1 VQFFLV
7 ILERFNAYV
16 QMAAKACVRSVLAQI
31 RVLWPTVPL
40 ERLTEE
46 IEDEEVLQAVEEA
59 EGEVDNLASDVTS
72 QLDLT
77 GGRSVDQPPQP
88 PQ

>member
-1 VQFFLV
+1 
-7 ILERFNAYV
+7 
-16 QMAAKACVRSVLAQI
+16 
-31 RVLWPTVPL
+31 VLWPTVPL

-59 EGEVDNLASDVTS
+59 EGAVDNLASDIAN

-77 GGRSVDQPPQP
+77 GGRLVDQPPQP